1 MFNNLLKIRFTI
13 PKINNIRY
21 KSYLPKYEWISE
33 HDNIQKIGF
42 SSKTLNKLDEILYL
56 EYSVEENEII
66 NKNEELVVIESSKTV
81 DYINAPFD
89 CKIIN
94 LNNSLLKNL
103 EPINKNPE
111 CEDNSWILEL
121 EKIE

>member
-13 PKINNIRY
+13 RKINNIRY

-66 NKNEELVVIESSKTV
+66 NKNEELVVIETTTTV
-81 DYINAPFD
+81 NYINVHFD

-94 LNNSLLKNL
+94 LNNNLLETL
-103 EPINKNPE
+103 EPVN
-111 CEDNSWILEL
+111 
-121 EKIE
+121 

>member
-21 KSYLPKYEWISE
+21 KTYLPTYEWLS
-33 HDNIQKIGF
+33 DDKIQKIGL
-42 SSKTLNKLDEILYL
+42 SSEALDKLDEILYL